1 MSMRHR
7 LVDGRG
13 EALDGV
19 AAEVEFLT
27 EEQAGGLPAKQGGTR
42 WDQLCTKASG
52 QSRVW
57 T

>member
-1 MSMRHR
+1 M
-7 LVDGRG
+7 DGRG
-13 EALDGV
+13 EALDEV

-27 EEQAGGLPAKQGGTR
+27 EEQAGGLLSQPSKVAQGGTYSAV
-42 WDQLCTKASG
+42 QATKASE